1 MKETRTEKVRVRR
14 LSPGLAFR
22 MVDSDGW
29 CVCCGCGCGGIGF
42 GGSSEISAIVEVKEA
57 SLLF

>member
-1 MKETRTEKVRVRR
+1 MKETRTERVRVRR

-29 CVCCGCGCGGIGF
+29 CVCCGCDCGGIGF
-42 GGSSEISAIVEVKEA
+42 GGSSEISAIIEVKEA
-57 SLLF
+57 SLRF

>member
-1 MKETRTEKVRVRR
+1 MRVRR

-29 CVCCGCGCGGIGF
+29 CVCCGCDCGGIGF

-57 SLLF
+57 SLLIEV

>member
-1 MKETRTEKVRVRR
+1 MKETRTERVRVRR

-22 MVDSDGW
+22 MVDSDGC
-29 CVCCGCGCGGIGF
+29 CVCCGCGGIGF